1 MDRKKTELHGGN
13 IYKVFRERNIKEV
26 LDYSSNINPYG
37 IPESLKQA
45 IRENLNI
52 LERYPDP
59 DYIQL
64 RSKIAF
70 ENKVDISSVILGN
83 GATEIIFLYMRVVKP
98 KKIIIVSPTFAE
110 YERAVKAVQ
119 ENVEDGLQIDCF
131 PLKEEEGFNANVENL
146 ISELE
151 RGYDLL
157 IMCNPNNPTGK
168 FLPLKEMEKIMEKCN
183 EKETKLFVDEAFIE
197 FVESGAEKSVI
208 NAEGNKKNLFVVRA
222 FTKFFAIPG
231 LRLGYG
237 ICLDKD
243 IAFAMNEKKEPWSVN
258 NIAELAGIT
267 VLDDSEYIERTERW
281 IKEEK
286 EYVYKKLRSIDGIK
300 PYKTEVN
307 FILVKIEDNMVKKG
321 INAAKLK
328 EMMLERGILI
338 RDASNFKY
346 LDESYFRLAIKD
358 RKNNDRVSDVL
369 KEVLKYMKTSI
380 E

>member
-13 IYKVFRERNIKEV
+13 IYKVFRERDIEEI

-70 ENKVDISSVILGN
+70 ENKVDISDVILGN
-83 GATEIIFLYMRVVKP
+83 GATEIIFLYMRAVKP

-110 YERAVKAVQ
+110 YERAVRAVQ
-119 ENVEDGLQIDCF
+119 ENREDGLQIDYF
-131 PLKEEEGFNANVENL
+131 PLREEEGFNVNVENL
-146 ISELE
+146 ISGLE

-168 FLPLKEMEKIMEKCN
+168 FLPLTEMERIIGKCN

-197 FVESGAEKSVI
+197 FVEGGTKKSVV
-208 NAEGNKKNLFVVRA
+208 NAKVNKKNLFVVRA

-237 ICLDKD
+237 ICLDED
-243 IAFAMNEKKEPWSVN
+243 ITFAMDEKKEPWSVN

-286 EYVYKKLRSIDGIK
+286 EYVYKKLQSIDGIK
-300 PYKTEVN
+300 PYETEVN
-307 FILVKIEDNMVKKG
+307 FILVKIEDNIVKSG
-321 INAAKLK
+321 INAGKLK
-328 EMMLERGILI
+328 EVMLEKGILI

-358 RKNNDRVSDVL
+358 RKDNNKIIDTL
-369 KEVLKYMKTSI
+369 GECLNGMI
-380 E
+380 

>member
-1 MDRKKTELHGGN
+1 MDRKETELHGGN
-13 IYKVFRERNIKEV
+13 IYKVFRERDIEEI

-37 IPESLKQA
+37 IPESLKKA

-70 ENKVDISSVILGN
+70 ENKVDISDVILGN
-83 GATEIIFLYMRVVKP
+83 GATEIIFLYMRAVKP

-110 YERAVKAVQ
+110 YERAVRAVQ
-119 ENVEDGLQIDCF
+119 ENREDGLQIDYF
-131 PLKEEEGFNANVENL
+131 PLREEEGFNVNVENL
-146 ISELE
+146 ISGLE

-168 FLPLKEMEKIMEKCN
+168 FLPLTEMERIIGKCN

-197 FVESGAEKSVI
+197 FVEGGTKKSVV
-208 NAEGNKKNLFVVRA
+208 NAKVNKKNLFVVRA

-237 ICLDKD
+237 ICLDED
-243 IAFAMNEKKEPWSVN
+243 ITFAMDEKKEPWSVN

-286 EYVYKKLRSIDGIK
+286 EYVYKKLQSIDWIK

-307 FILVKIEDNMVKKG
+307 FILVKIEDNMVKRG
-321 INAAKLK
+321 INAGKLK
-328 EMMLERGILI
+328 EVMLEKGILI

-358 RKNNDRVSDVL
+358 RKDNNKIIDTL
-369 KEVLKYMKTSI
+369 GECLNGMI
-380 E
+380 

>member
-13 IYKVFRERNIKEV
+13 IYKVFRERDIEEI

-70 ENKVDISSVILGN
+70 ENKVDISDVILGN
-83 GATEIIFLYMRVVKP
+83 GATEIIFLYMRAVKP

-110 YERAVKAVQ
+110 YERAVRAVQ
-119 ENVEDGLQIDCF
+119 ENREDGLQIDYF
-131 PLKEEEGFNANVENL
+131 PLREEEGFNVNVENL
-146 ISELE
+146 ISGLE

-168 FLPLKEMEKIMEKCN
+168 FLPLTEMERIIGKCN

-197 FVESGAEKSVI
+197 FVEGGTKKSVV
-208 NAEGNKKNLFVVRA
+208 NAKVNKKNLFVVRA

-237 ICLDKD
+237 ICLDED
-243 IAFAMNEKKEPWSVN
+243 ITFAMDEKKEPWSVN

-286 EYVYKKLRSIDGIK
+286 EYVYKKLQSIDGIK
-300 PYKTEVN
+300 PYETEVN
-307 FILVKIEDNMVKKG
+307 FILVKIEDNIVKSG
-321 INAAKLK
+321 INAGKLK
-328 EMMLERGILI
+328 EVMLEKGILI

-346 LDESYFRLAIKD
+346 LDESYFRLAIKG
-358 RKNNDRVSDVL
+358 RKDNNKIIDTL
-369 KEVLKYMKTSI
+369 GECLNGMI
-380 E
+380 

>member
-1 MDRKKTELHGGN
+1 MDRKKTDLHGGN
-13 IYKVFRERNIKEV
+13 IYKVFRERDIKEI

-45 IRENLNI
+45 IGENLNI

-70 ENKVDISSVILGN
+70 ENKVDISDVILGN
-83 GATEIIFLYMRVVKP
+83 GATEIIFLYMRAVKP

-110 YERAVKAVQ
+110 YERAVRAVQ
-119 ENVEDGLQIDCF
+119 ENREDGLQIDYF
-131 PLKEEEGFNANVENL
+131 PLREEEGFNVNVENL
-146 ISELE
+146 ISGLE

-168 FLPLKEMEKIMEKCN
+168 FLPLTEMERIIGKCN

-197 FVESGAEKSVI
+197 FVEGGTKKSVV
-208 NAEGNKKNLFVVRA
+208 NAKVNKKNLFVVRA

-237 ICLDKD
+237 ICLDED
-243 IAFAMNEKKEPWSVN
+243 ITFAMDEKKEPWSVN

-286 EYVYKKLRSIDGIK
+286 EYVYKKLQSIDGIK

-307 FILVKIEDNMVKKG
+307 FILVKIEDNMVKRG
-321 INAAKLK
+321 INAGKLK
-328 EMMLERGILI
+328 EVMLEKGILI

-346 LDESYFRLAIKD
+346 LDESYFRLAIKG
-358 RKNNDRVSDVL
+358 RKDNNKIIDTL
-369 KEVLKYMKTSI
+369 GECLNGMI
-380 E
+380 

>member
-1 MDRKKTELHGGN
+1 MDRKETELHGGN
-13 IYKVFRERNIKEV
+13 IYKVFRERNIKDV

-37 IPESLKQA
+37 IPESLKKS

-70 ENKVDISSVILGN
+70 ENKVDISNVILGN

-110 YERAVKAVQ
+110 YERALKAVQ
-119 ENVEDGLQIDCF
+119 ENVEDGLQIDYF

-168 FLPLKEMEKIMEKCN
+168 FLPLEEMEKIMGKCN
-183 EKETKLFVDEAFIE
+183 EKETRLFVDEAFIE
-197 FVESGAEKSVI
+197 FVEGGAEKSVI
-208 NAEGNKKNLFVVRA
+208 NVKGNKKNLFVVRA

-237 ICLDKD
+237 ICPDEET
-243 IAFAMNEKKEPWSVN
+243 AFAMDEKKEPWSVN

-267 VLDDSEYIERTERW
+267 VLGDSEYIKKTERW

-286 EYVYKKLRSIDGIK
+286 EYVYKKLQSIDGIK

-358 RKNNDRVSDVL
+358 RKNNDRVADVL

>member
-13 IYKVFRERNIKEV
+13 IYKVFRERDIEEI

-70 ENKVDISSVILGN
+70 ENKVDISDVILGN
-83 GATEIIFLYMRVVKP
+83 GATEIIFLYMRAVKP

-110 YERAVKAVQ
+110 YERAVRAVQ
-119 ENVEDGLQIDCF
+119 ENREDGLQIDYF
-131 PLKEEEGFNANVENL
+131 PLREEEGFNVNVENL
-146 ISELE
+146 ISGLE

-168 FLPLKEMEKIMEKCN
+168 FLPLTEMERIIGKCN

-197 FVESGAEKSVI
+197 FVEGGTKKSVV
-208 NAEGNKKNLFVVRA
+208 NAKVNKKNLFVVRA

-237 ICLDKD
+237 ICLDED
-243 IAFAMNEKKEPWSVN
+243 ITFAMDEKKEPWSVN

-286 EYVYKKLRSIDGIK
+286 EYVYKKLQSIDGIK
-300 PYKTEVN
+300 PYETEVN
-307 FILVKIEDNMVKKG
+307 FILVKIEDNIVKSG
-321 INAAKLK
+321 INAGKLK
-328 EMMLERGILI
+328 EVMLEKGILI

-346 LDESYFRLAIKD
+346 LDESYFRLAIKG
-358 RKNNDRVSDVL
+358 RKDNNEIIDTL
-369 KEVLKYMKTSI
+369 GECLNGMI
-380 E
+380 

>member
-13 IYKVFRERNIKEV
+13 IYKVFRERDIEEI

-45 IRENLNI
+45 IGENLNI

-70 ENKVDISSVILGN
+70 ENKVDISDVILGN
-83 GATEIIFLYMRVVKP
+83 GATEIIFLYMRAVKP

-110 YERAVKAVQ
+110 YERAVRAVQ
-119 ENVEDGLQIDCF
+119 ENREDGLQIDYF
-131 PLKEEEGFNANVENL
+131 PLREEEGFNVNVENL
-146 ISELE
+146 ISGLE

-168 FLPLKEMEKIMEKCN
+168 FLPLTEMERIIGKCN

-197 FVESGAEKSVI
+197 FVEGGTKKSVV
-208 NAEGNKKNLFVVRA
+208 NAKVNKKNLFVVRA

-237 ICLDKD
+237 ICLDED
-243 IAFAMNEKKEPWSVN
+243 ITFAMDEKKEPWSVN

-286 EYVYKKLRSIDGIK
+286 EYVYKKLQSIDGIK

-307 FILVKIEDNMVKKG
+307 FILVKIEDNMVKRG
-321 INAAKLK
+321 INAGKLK
-328 EMMLERGILI
+328 EVMLEKGILI

-358 RKNNDRVSDVL
+358 RKDNNKIIDTL
-369 KEVLKYMKTSI
+369 GECLNGMI
-380 E
+380 

>member
-1 MDRKKTELHGGN
+1 MDRKETELHGGN
-13 IYKVFRERNIKEV
+13 IYKVFRERNIKDV

-37 IPESLKQA
+37 IPESLKKA

-52 LERYPDP
+52 LERYPNP

-70 ENKVDISSVILGN
+70 ENKVDISNVILGN

-110 YERAVKAVQ
+110 YERALKAVQ
-119 ENVEDGLQIDCF
+119 ENVEDGLQIDYF

-168 FLPLKEMEKIMEKCN
+168 FLPLEEMEKIMGKCN
-183 EKETKLFVDEAFIE
+183 EKETRLFVDEAFIE
-197 FVESGAEKSVI
+197 FVEGGAEKSVI
-208 NAEGNKKNLFVVRA
+208 NVKGNKKNLFVVRA

-237 ICLDKD
+237 ICPDEETD
-243 IAFAMNEKKEPWSVN
+243 FAMDEKKEPWSVN

-267 VLDDSEYIERTERW
+267 VLGDSEYIKKTERW

-286 EYVYKKLRSIDGIK
+286 EYVYKKLQSIDGIK
-300 PYKTEVN
+300 PYETEVN

-358 RKNNDRVSDVL
+358 RKNNDRVADVL

>member
-13 IYKVFRERNIKEV
+13 IYKVFRERDIEEI

-45 IRENLNI
+45 IGENLNI

-70 ENKVDISSVILGN
+70 ENKVDISDVILGN
-83 GATEIIFLYMRVVKP
+83 GATEIIFLYMRAVKP

-110 YERAVKAVQ
+110 YERAVRAVQ
-119 ENVEDGLQIDCF
+119 ENREDGLQIDYF
-131 PLKEEEGFNANVENL
+131 PLREEEGFNVNVENL
-146 ISELE
+146 ISGLE

-168 FLPLKEMEKIMEKCN
+168 FLPLTEMERIIGKCN

-197 FVESGAEKSVI
+197 FVEGGTKKSVV
-208 NAEGNKKNLFVVRA
+208 NAKVNKKNLFVVRA

-237 ICLDKD
+237 ICLDED
-243 IAFAMNEKKEPWSVN
+243 ITFAMDEKKEPWSVN

-286 EYVYKKLRSIDGIK
+286 EYVYKKLQSIDWIK

-307 FILVKIEDNMVKKG
+307 FILVKIEDNMVKRG
-321 INAAKLK
+321 INAGKLK
-328 EMMLERGILI
+328 EVMLEKGILI

-358 RKNNDRVSDVL
+358 RKDNNKIIDTL
-369 KEVLKYMKTSI
+369 GECLNGMI
-380 E
+380 